1 MDFIQRTCRKAQTVG
16 ARVVYRLRLH
26 AEMSGN
32 LTCR

>member
-1 MDFIQRTCRKAQTVG
+1 MDFIQRTCRRTPAVG

-26 AEMSGN
+26 AEIFGM